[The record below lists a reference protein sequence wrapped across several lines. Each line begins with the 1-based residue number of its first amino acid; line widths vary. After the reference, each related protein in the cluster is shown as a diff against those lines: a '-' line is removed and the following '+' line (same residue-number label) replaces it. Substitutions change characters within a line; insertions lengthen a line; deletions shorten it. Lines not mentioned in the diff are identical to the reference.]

1 MVQWIWPILQNIVFW
16 VYDAQNP
23 FYEDIQPTIEI
34 KRSNHLA
41 IRVKHIDVPI
51 HYVLKKYVLLTID
64 PVKFRNTIHTED
76 TGTKSFTGLILERQY
91 SYICGSW
98 Y

>member
-1 MVQWIWPILQNIVFW
+1 MYENSQPNI
-16 VYDAQNP
+16 
-23 FYEDIQPTIEI
+23 DII
-34 KRSNHLA
+34 KEKNLTS
-41 IRVKHIDVPI
+41 IVKHIDVPI

-76 TGTKSFTGLILERQY
+76 TGTKSSTGPILERQY